1 VLVVVQREVDNSVA
15 EARIN
20 NTDKDF
26 EKILEFVSND
36 RKVDIRE
43 SLISLSKRIVKV
55 GNDYSYAGE
64 ELVKQGN

>member
-1 VLVVVQREVDNSVA
+1 MVVQREVDNAVA

-26 EKILEFVSND
+26 EKILEFLGND
-36 RKVDIRE
+36 RKVDIRD
-43 SLISLSKRIVKV
+43 SLMNLSKRIVKV

>member
-1 VLVVVQREVDNSVA
+1 MLVVVQREVDNSVA

>member
-1 VLVVVQREVDNSVA
+1 MLVVVQREVDNAVA

-26 EKILEFVSND
+26 EKILEFLGND
-36 RKVDIRE
+36 RKVDIRD
-43 SLISLSKRIVKV
+43 SLMNLSKRIVKV